1 MGHPVPVHAIHNPVR
16 LLLPS
21 LAQNNT
27 SSDTKLLDKGELL
40 GVRRVVVRLHAK
52 LSVRVVGSE
61 RAAEHLDGACLEDPE
76 IARRVRS
83 EPAKSD
89 ATAGDWSR
97 PLAKTMDHL
106 PAHRAVCD
114 PVGGMARATGQH
126 EKKGS
131 EGLRKVPL
139 CRPWIALGELAS
151 PPTPARGTAG
161 MRRGAEVAVQQ
172 GGGWPFDDPSCK
184 RTTDTLAPG
193 SRRA

>member
-97 PLAKTMDHL
+97 PLAKTKDHL
-106 PAHRAVCD
+106 P
-114 PVGGMARATGQH
+114 
-126 EKKGS
+126 S
-131 EGLRKVPL
+131 SL
-139 CRPWIALGELAS
+139 
-151 PPTPARGTAG
+151 
-161 MRRGAEVAVQQ
+161 
-172 GGGWPFDDPSCK
+172 
-184 RTTDTLAPG
+184 
-193 SRRA
+193 